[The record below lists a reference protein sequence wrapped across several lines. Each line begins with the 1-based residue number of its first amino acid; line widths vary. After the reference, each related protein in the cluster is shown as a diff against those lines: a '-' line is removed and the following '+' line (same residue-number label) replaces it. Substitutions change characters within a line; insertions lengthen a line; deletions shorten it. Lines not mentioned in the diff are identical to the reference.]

1 MQRNT
6 VESARPRV
14 LDDTGAAAPTP
25 LFLAYLGALAL
36 AALACFR
43 GGIDVRAT
51 VDFLLLAAIVTGSV
65 LVLFAGLMIW
75 STRAGQRAA
84 ALAAAR
90 PGALVLRGTRA
101 RGLARAVRALRTEVP
116 FVPIGI
122 TLLADDS
129 GIEVWSGSAEHPV
142 RLGRAPWDAVADI
155 RVTRVTRLGRSV
167 GGITV
172 SVRDGADGA
181 LVELPFAA
189 LGSGLGG
196 LSVPTGVQLESLV
209 EALRARRA
217 DAVPA

>member
-1 MQRNT
+1 MQRWRD
-6 VESARPRV
+6 ESARPR
-14 LDDTGAAAPTP
+14 LRDDSGAAAPTP
-25 LFLAYLGALAL
+25 LFLAYLAALVLSAL
-36 AALACFR
+36 AAFR
-43 GGIDVRAT
+43 GGVDSRSTA
-51 VDFLLLAAIVTGSV
+51 DFLLLAAIVTGTV

-75 STRAGQRAA
+75 STRARQRAA

-101 RGLARAVRALRTEVP
+101 RGLSRAVRALRTEVP
-116 FVPIGI
+116 FVPIGL

-155 RVTRVTRLGRSV
+155 RVTRVTRWGRST

-172 SVRDGADGA
+172 SVLDGEDAG
-181 LVELPFAA
+181 LVELPFAV

-196 LSVPTGVQLESLV
+196 LSVPTGAHLEGLGD
-209 EALRARRA
+209 ALPARRA
-217 DAVPA
+217 DAGPA